1 MKPCNE
7 SEIVGLTTFKPS
19 EEYLK
24 GYEAAEKNNLA
35 VLKKIRR
42 EIEKQSIADF
52 IAVSTVADII
62 DCYIQK
68 GGKE

>member
-1 MKPCNE
+1 MKPCDE
-7 SEIVGLTTFKPS
+7 SEIVGIKTFKLS

-24 GYEAAEKNNLA
+24 GYEAAEKNNLV

-42 EIEKQSIADF
+42 EIEKQSVADF

-62 DCYIQK
+62 DGYISERQ
-68 GGKE
+68 